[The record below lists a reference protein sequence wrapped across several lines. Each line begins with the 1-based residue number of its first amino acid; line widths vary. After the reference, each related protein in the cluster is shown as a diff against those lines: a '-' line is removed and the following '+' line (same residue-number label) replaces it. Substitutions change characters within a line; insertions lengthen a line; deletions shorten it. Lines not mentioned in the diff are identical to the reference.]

1 MDSVTGVDEES
12 AHATPQRADLP
23 TVSVIVST
31 FNRRDSLLE
40 TVLPLLA
47 DPAATEVVVVVD
59 GCRDGSFELLQTL
72 AREEP
77 RLTPLFVENAGQ
89 VAAQT
94 AALEIVSGEVLL
106 LVDDDVVASP
116 GLVTGH
122 ARRHAESENL
132 VVVGYM
138 PTRVPPDGAKDAF
151 TTLLYAEEYERA
163 SRAYSDDPAS
173 ILRGLWMGNV
183 SVRRE
188 DCQRIGFVNPHSE
201 AARYVYHAD
210 RDFGLRCLKAGLT
223 GIHDRGLHAEH
234 RHVRSLHAFLR
245 TAWHQGADTVAL
257 HRFHSDV
264 LGPLPPRPVTAD
276 LPRPVAALVHATRH
290 PAVRRPVL
298 AGLTSL
304 VRIGGWLRLRAL
316 QRSAAKV
323 ARRIEQQRGVLE
335 ALGRATVGTE
345 RPPSGPSSA

>member
-1 MDSVTGVDEES
+1 VDRDSG
-12 AHATPQRADLP
+12 HAVPEHAALP

-40 TVLPLLA
+40 TVVPLLA

-59 GCRDGSFELLQTL
+59 GSRDGSFELLQTL

-77 RLTPLFVENAGQ
+77 RLKPLFVENAGQ

-94 AALEIVSGEVLL
+94 AALAIVSGDVLL

-116 GLVTGH
+116 GLVSGH
-122 ARRHAESENL
+122 ARRHAESENV

-138 PTRVPPDGAKDAF
+138 PTRVPPDGAPDAF

-163 SRAYSDDPAS
+163 SRTYSDDPTT

-183 SVRRE
+183 SMRRE
-188 DCQRIGFVNPHSE
+188 DCQRIGFLNPHSE

-223 GIHDRGLHAEH
+223 GVHDRGLHGEH
-234 RHVRSLHAFLR
+234 RHVRSLRAFLR
-245 TAWHQGADTVAL
+245 TARHQGADTVAL

-264 LGPLPPRPVTAD
+264 LGPLPPRPVTVD
-276 LPRPVAALVHATRH
+276 LPRPMAVLVHATRH
-290 PAVRRPVL
+290 AAVREPML

-304 VRIGGWLRLRAL
+304 IRVGGWLRLPAL
-316 QRSAAKV
+316 QIGAAKV
-323 ARRIEQQRGVLE
+323 ARRIEQQRGVFE
-335 ALGRATVGTE
+335 ALDRATVESE
-345 RPPSGPSSA
+345 RSPSGPSSA